1 MLLES
6 RKEVEEQSAEWQKEF
21 RGATRSALVPFS
33 EHPRRAGSE
42 ADLAYASNPHPHHPY
57 GPPMPPPGARMP
69 PFPMHPP
76 HPHHPHHPMMG
87 FHPPPP
93 HPPPHPQFF
102 RGPFPPPPPPPP
114 PHHMMPPPSMRLP
127 PGVRMPPPPPHMF
140 PMMAPPFA
148 PRGYFMPPP
157 PPHFMGG
164 HPHPYRPTSPG
175 EGPIITGPESIYG
188 TIPRRGAYEEPVYMP
203 GSHVGPP
210 EASYQ
215 PANYPTDHYE
225 SYYDTYRR
233 KSTKKDG
240 GASSVASRQDSSS
253 VWEQY
258 EAGIYRKPHLNEKAF
273 GGTLKSTA
281 IKETSN
287 TTLNRNG
294 SPELATQT
302 VEANVSRPDT
312 PPVDY
317 EAFENMKIK
326 QHGGNGRTPVY

>member
-1 MLLES
+1 
-6 RKEVEEQSAEWQKEF
+6 
-21 RGATRSALVPFS
+21 
-33 EHPRRAGSE
+33 
-42 ADLAYASNPHPHHPY
+42 
-57 GPPMPPPGARMP
+57 
-69 PFPMHPP
+69 
-76 HPHHPHHPMMG
+76 MMG
-87 FHPPPP
+87 F
-93 HPPPHPQFF
+93 
-102 RGPFPPPPPPPP
+102 GPPPPPPPQFFRGGPPFHPGPPP
-114 PHHMMPPPSMRLP
+114 PHMMGPPHPSMRPP

-140 PMMAPPFA
+140 PPMMAPPYGP
-148 PRGYFMPPP
+148 PRGGYFMPPP

-164 HPHPYRPTSPG
+164 GGGGGHHHPFRAASPG

-215 PANYPTDHYE
+215 PANYPSDHYE

-233 KSTKKDG
+233 KTMKKE
-240 GASSVASRQDSSS
+240 GAGSVSSARQDSSS

-273 GGTLKSTA
+273 GGTLKTTA
-281 IKETSN
+281 AKETNN

-294 SPELATQT
+294 SPEMQTQT
-302 VEANVSRPDT
+302 VEASVDRPDT

-326 QHGGNGRTPVY
+326 HGGNSNGRTTVY